1 MKQVVILNIFWVM
14 LILQGCSSA
23 PIVAIGSKTVSVFS
37 DEVVNW
43 GHPEAESPIK
53 AHNNGIIRLS
63 GGRILLKKVDL
74 PQFQKSTQVSAKLT
88 LVSNG
93 DPWDKSGSLFVLPK
107 VSVINLLNIQQQ
119 QQEFPNF
126 AVGDENFPGIALS
139 NNYLPTLELLRFMTP
154 FGVGFFSESA
164 KLDQRKPVYIPHWE
178 KNVLW
183 QQDISDR
190 LSELQG
196 EVWIGVWIDVWT
208 KEGYKI
214 NLELNFDETE
224 FIEYKAKKTWTKPL
238 INTINYFGPMNY
250 PDFFSRN
257 DLLVDIDIPE
267 NVTNVELK
275 YIATG
280 HGGHEGGDEFVKK
293 EHIVSVNGKELQRF
307 IPWRDDC
314 AAFRRFNPHSGVWT
328 EKTYWKNKEI
338 DERIASSDYSR
349 SNWCPGSDV
358 KPLSISLSGLNSGKH
373 QLKFSIPQAQAIKE
387 NELNHWLISAYLVGE
402 IQE

>member
-1 MKQVVILNIFWVM
+1 MKQTIILNFFLMI
-14 LILQGCSSA
+14 LTLQGCSSS
-23 PIVAIGSKTVSVFS
+23 PIAAIGSKTVSVFS
-37 DEVVNW
+37 GEVVNW
-43 GHPEAESPIK
+43 GHSEAKSPIK
-53 AHNNGIIRLS
+53 ANDKGIIRLS
-63 GGRILLKKVDL
+63 GGRILLKKITL
-74 PQFQKSTQVSAKLT
+74 PHHQKSTQVNAKLT

-107 VSVINLLNIQQQ
+107 ASVANLLTIQQEQ
-119 QQEFPNF
+119 QQFPDF
-126 AVGDENFPGIALS
+126 AVGDENFPGVALA
-139 NNYLPTLELLRFMTP
+139 NDYLPTLELVRFMTP
-154 FGVGFFSESA
+154 FGVGFFSDSP

-178 KNVLW
+178 KEVLW
-183 QQDISDR
+183 HQDISDR
-190 LSELQG
+190 LKELQG

-214 NLELNFDETE
+214 NLDLSFDETE
-224 FIEYKAKKTWTKPL
+224 FIEYEAKKTWTKPL
-238 INTINYFGPMNY
+238 INTINYFGPMKY

-293 EHIVSVNGKELQRF
+293 EHVISVDGQELQRF
-307 IPWRDDC
+307 TPWRDDC

-328 EKTYWKNKEI
+328 EKIQWKDKEI

-358 KPLSISLSGLNSGKH
+358 TPLLIPLSGLSPGRH
-373 QLKFSIPQAQAIKE
+373 QLKFSVPDAQAIKE

-402 IQE
+402 IKE

>member
-1 MKQVVILNIFWVM
+1 MKKLTILNLLLVM
-14 LILQGCSSA
+14 FTLQSCSSS
-23 PIVAIGSKTVSVFS
+23 PIEAIGSQTVNVFS
-37 DEVVNW
+37 DEVINW
-43 GHPEAESPIK
+43 GHSEATSPIK
-53 AHNNGIIRLS
+53 PNDRGVIRLS
-63 GGRILLKKVDL
+63 GGRILLKKLDL
-74 PQFQKSTQVSAKLT
+74 PYFQKSTKVNAKLT

-107 VSVINLLNIQQQ
+107 ASVINLLNIQQEQ
-119 QQEFPNF
+119 QKFPDF
-126 AVGDENFPGIALS
+126 AVGDENYPGVALA
-139 NNYLPTLELLRFMTP
+139 NNYLPTLELVRFMTP
-154 FGVGFFSESA
+154 FGVGFFSDSP
-164 KLDQRKPVYIPHWE
+164 KLEQRKPVYVPHWE
-178 KNVLW
+178 KEVLW
-183 QQDISDR
+183 QQDLTDR

-208 KEGYKI
+208 QEGYKI
-214 NLELNFDETE
+214 NLDLNFDETE

-238 INTINYFGPMNY
+238 INSINYFGPMKY

-257 DLLVDIDIPE
+257 DLLIDIDIPE
-267 NVTNVELK
+267 NVNNVELK

-293 EHIVSVNGKELQRF
+293 EHIISVDGQELQRF

-328 EKTYWKNKEI
+328 EKTQWKNKEI

-358 KPLSISLSGLNSGKH
+358 SPLSIPLIGLNPGQH
-373 QLKFSIPQAQAIKE
+373 QLKFSIPKARPIKE
-387 NELNHWLISAYLVGE
+387 KELNHWLISAYLVGE
-402 IQE
+402 LKE